1 MDMKWLVQFGHL
13 KSKAVP
19 WLGTRWIPNTHTQL
33 VVFLMNFIIGNPCMH
48 RFSGKYGRVM
58 QLQVVLSSV
67 SQFPV
72 DESTGQYMAWSE
84 DMFMVYL
91 FFSEAK
97 MIHALLL
104 QEDFSL
110 CVLILHE
117 VLLVCILSP
126 FLLFLI
132 LLLQKC
138 FKNLVLS
145 SNYCTVRAYYN
156 LCFTDEENQSDKD
169 WSSNSRRGRILSTS
183 LNVPVILA

>member
-1 MDMKWLVQFGHL
+1 
-13 KSKAVP
+13 
-19 WLGTRWIPNTHTQL
+19 
-33 VVFLMNFIIGNPCMH
+33 
-48 RFSGKYGRVM
+48 
-58 QLQVVLSSV
+58 
-67 SQFPV
+67 
-72 DESTGQYMAWSE
+72 
-84 DMFMVYL
+84 MVYL

-97 MIHALLL
+97 MIHALLS

-117 VLLVCILSP
+117 VLLVSILSP

-145 SNYCTVRAYYN
+145 SNYCTVRAYCN

-169 WSSNSRRGRILSTS
+169 
-183 LNVPVILA
+183 